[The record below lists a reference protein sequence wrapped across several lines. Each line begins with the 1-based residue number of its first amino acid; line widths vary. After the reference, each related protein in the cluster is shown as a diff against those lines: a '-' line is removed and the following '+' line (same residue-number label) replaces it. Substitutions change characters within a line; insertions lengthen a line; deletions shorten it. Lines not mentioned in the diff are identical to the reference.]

1 MFIHVLL
8 LSIIASFHRW
18 FLCQEKDD
26 ARQGRTQDR
35 EVEEKKREIL
45 RKNKRKGE
53 GEEGV
58 GTVAR
63 SAADYLS

>member
-1 MFIHVLL
+1 MVPV
-8 LSIIASFHRW
+8 AGG
-18 FLCQEKDD
+18 
-26 ARQGRTQDR
+26 GRRAGKEEQDR
-35 EVEEKKREIL
+35 EVEEKKRKGRDPY